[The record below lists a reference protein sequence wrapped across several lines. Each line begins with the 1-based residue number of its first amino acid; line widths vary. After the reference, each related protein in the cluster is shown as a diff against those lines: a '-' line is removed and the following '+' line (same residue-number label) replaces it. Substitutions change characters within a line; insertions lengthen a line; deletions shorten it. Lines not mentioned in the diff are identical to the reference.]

1 MRRLLATAALA
12 FMAGTAHAAP
22 APDGLTVERVVIV
35 MRHGVRP
42 PTKAQPM
49 PAGVTPE
56 TWPSWP
62 VEPGFLSPH
71 GALAV
76 ERLGASDGATLRA
89 QGVIPAK
96 GCPTVRIVADSD
108 QRTIET
114 AKSWARAF
122 APGCAIPGDH
132 QPQGSKDTRFGPI
145 QAGLV
150 TLDPAQVDAA
160 VAQGVG
166 PGGMAAVEAA
176 HRDLLALA
184 DHILCKDGPS
194 ASCGIGQEPSVIAPA
209 SARQRPKM
217 EGALDRA
224 STVAQIMLLEY
235 GEGKPMAQVGWG
247 RVTPAQIARLSAL
260 HALEFRLLAR
270 PYPVASANLSGLLPI
285 MREGLTGSTA
295 VTMISGHD
303 TNVAN
308 LGGLLDLHW
317 QVPGL
322 AQDDPAPGGAIVLER
337 VKARDGKL
345 YVRAS
350 YRAQSL
356 EQIRSAAP
364 LAAKGPYRAA
374 IPIPGCAAEAR
385 GALCPLN
392 KALHLLGEG

>member
-1 MRRLLATAALA
+1 MRAFVATLALLAGSAQAA
-12 FMAGTAHAAP
+12 
-22 APDGLTVERVVIV
+22 TVDRLKVDRVVIV

-42 PTKAQPM
+42 PTKAPAM

-56 TWPSWP
+56 TWPEWP
-62 VEPGFLSPH
+62 VAPGWLTPH
-71 GALAV
+71 GGLAV
-76 ERLGASDGATLRA
+76 ERLGAADAAYWRA
-89 QGVIPAK
+89 QGVVPAR
-96 GCPTVRIVADSD
+96 GCPAVRIVADSD

-114 AKSWARAF
+114 AKSWIKAF
-122 APGCAIPGDH
+122 APGCTIAADH
-132 QPQGSKDTRFGPI
+132 REQGSNDPRFN
-145 QAGLV
+145 AVESGLAK
-150 TLDPAQVDAA
+150 LDPAQVDAA
-160 VAQGVG
+160 VAQAVG

-176 HRDLLALA
+176 YRPLLTLA

-194 ASCGIGQEPSVIAPA
+194 ATCGIGNQPSAIAPA
-209 SARQRPKM
+209 TASKRPKM
-217 EGALDRA
+217 SGALDRA

-247 RVTPAQIARLSAL
+247 RVTPADIARLSAL

-270 PYPVASANLSGLLPI
+270 PRPVAAANLAGLLPI
-285 MREGLTGSTA
+285 MREGLTGSPP

-337 VKARDGKL
+337 LKARDGAF

-356 EQIRSAAP
+356 DQIRSAAP
-364 LAAKGPYRAA
+364 LARAYRVTMA
-374 IPIPGCAAEAR
+374 IPGCKPAANGLCR
-385 GALCPLN
+385 LDDVLALL
-392 KALHLLGEG
+392 K